1 MPRMWRVHGPDA
13 ARHALSSPGQL
24 RARRGRRAPRRR
36 RRHARLGFSGVS
48 PCPRLVSAQ
57 IVVFLENRPGALAEL
72 CDVLSGAKV
81 NIEAMLL
88 EGSVDFG
95 NVRLHVN
102 APRKA
107 ERALREADYQFRI
120 AEAIALT
127 LSNEPGA
134 LADAAKKLSKAK
146 VNIEALFGTTTPGT
160 EEAEFVL
167 MVSDVEK
174 ARKALG
180 LDKQA

>member
-1 MPRMWRVHGPDA
+1 M
-13 ARHALSSPGQL
+13 
-24 RARRGRRAPRRR
+24 
-36 RRHARLGFSGVS
+36 
-48 PCPRLVSAQ
+48 SAQ
-57 IVVFLENRPGALAEL
+57 IVVFLENRPGALSEL
-72 CDVLSGAKV
+72 ADVLASAEV
-81 NIEAMLL
+81 NIEALLL

-95 NVRLHVN
+95 SLRLHVS

-107 ERALREADYQFRI
+107 EKALREAGYQFRV
-120 AEAIALT
+120 AEALT
-127 LSNEPGA
+127 LKLSNEPGA
-134 LADAAKKLSKAK
+134 LADATKRLAKAK
-146 VNIEALFGTTTPGT
+146 INIEALFGTTAPGS

>member
-1 MPRMWRVHGPDA
+1 MT
-13 ARHALSSPGQL
+13 
-24 RARRGRRAPRRR
+24 
-36 RRHARLGFSGVS
+36 
-48 PCPRLVSAQ
+48 AQ

-72 CDVLSGAKV
+72 ADALAAADV
-81 NIEAMLL
+81 NIEAILL

-95 NVRLHVN
+95 NVRLHVS

-107 ERALREADYQFRI
+107 EKALRDAGFQFRI
-120 AEAIALT
+120 AEALILH

-146 VNIEALFGTTTPGT
+146 VNIDALFGTTAPGT
-160 EEAEFVL
+160 NDAEFVL

-174 ARKALG
+174 AKKALG
-180 LDKQA
+180 ITS

>member
-1 MPRMWRVHGPDA
+1 M
-13 ARHALSSPGQL
+13 
-24 RARRGRRAPRRR
+24 
-36 RRHARLGFSGVS
+36 
-48 PCPRLVSAQ
+48 SAQ

-72 CDVLSGAKV
+72 CDVLSEAEV
-81 NIEAMLL
+81 NIQAMLL

-95 NVRLHVN
+95 NVRLHVS

-107 ERALREADYQFRI
+107 ERALREAGFQFRI
-120 AEAIALT
+120 AEAIVLA

-134 LADAAKKLSKAK
+134 LADASKKLAKAK

-160 EEAEFVL
+160 DEAEFVL

-174 ARKALG
+174 GRKALG

>member
-1 MPRMWRVHGPDA
+1 M
-13 ARHALSSPGQL
+13 
-24 RARRGRRAPRRR
+24 
-36 RRHARLGFSGVS
+36 
-48 PCPRLVSAQ
+48 SAQ
-57 IVVFLENRPGALAEL
+57 IVVFLENRPGALSEL
-72 CDVLSGAKV
+72 CEVLSEAKI

-95 NVRLHVN
+95 NVRLHLS

-107 ERALREADYQFRI
+107 EKALREAGYQFRV
-120 AEAIALT
+120 AEAIALK

-146 VNIEALFGTTTPGT
+146 INIEALFGTTAPGT
-160 EEAEFVL
+160 DEAEFVL

-174 ARKALG
+174 AKKVLG

>member
-1 MPRMWRVHGPDA
+1 M
-13 ARHALSSPGQL
+13 
-24 RARRGRRAPRRR
+24 
-36 RRHARLGFSGVS
+36 
-48 PCPRLVSAQ
+48 SAQ
-57 IVVFLENRPGALAEL
+57 IVVFLENRPGALSEL
-72 CDVLSGAKV
+72 CEVLSEAKI

-95 NVRLHVN
+95 NVRLHVS

-107 ERALREADYQFRI
+107 EKALREAGYQFRV
-120 AEAIALT
+120 AEAIALK

-146 VNIEALFGTTTPGT
+146 INIDALFGTTAPGT
-160 EEAEFVL
+160 DEAEFVL

>member
-1 MPRMWRVHGPDA
+1 MT
-13 ARHALSSPGQL
+13 
-24 RARRGRRAPRRR
+24 
-36 RRHARLGFSGVS
+36 
-48 PCPRLVSAQ
+48 AQ

-72 CDVLSGAKV
+72 CDVLAAAEV

-95 NVRLHVN
+95 NVRLHVS
-102 APRKA
+102 AARKA
-107 ERALREADYQFRI
+107 EKALREAGYQFRT
-120 AEAIALT
+120 AEALVLN

-146 VNIEALFGTTTPGT
+146 VNIDALFGTTAPGT
-160 EEAEFVL
+160 NEAEFVL

-174 ARKALG
+174 AKKALG
-180 LDKQA
+180 L